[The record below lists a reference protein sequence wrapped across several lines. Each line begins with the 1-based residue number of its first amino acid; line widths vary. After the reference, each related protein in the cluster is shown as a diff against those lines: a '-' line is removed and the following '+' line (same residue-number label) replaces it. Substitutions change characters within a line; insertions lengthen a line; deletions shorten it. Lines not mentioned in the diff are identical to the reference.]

1 MSLVLFEVI
10 IGLFSNGNLH
20 LKQSCLGVVKQV
32 YRKRKNENESRQ
44 LPYLDFRATFIIPV
58 SSAENISFCVYLCF
72 FTYYRLLQ
80 GRTFEDN
87 ACKILSI
94 IWFDFEQL
102 VLLRAVSF
110 LQIRTSCMSKI
121 KTMEQQIFIDD
132 CE

>member
-58 SSAENISFCVYLCF
+58 SSA
-72 FTYYRLLQ
+72 
-80 GRTFEDN
+80 
-87 ACKILSI
+87 
-94 IWFDFEQL
+94 
-102 VLLRAVSF
+102 
-110 LQIRTSCMSKI
+110 
-121 KTMEQQIFIDD
+121 
-132 CE
+132 